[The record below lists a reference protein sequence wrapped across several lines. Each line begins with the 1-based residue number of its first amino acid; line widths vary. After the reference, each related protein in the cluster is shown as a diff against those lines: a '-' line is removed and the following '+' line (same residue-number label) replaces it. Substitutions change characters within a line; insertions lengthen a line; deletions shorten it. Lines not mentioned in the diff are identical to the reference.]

1 MVQSIDKPVK
11 RNGKKVEKV
20 FNLTRD
26 MLDHT
31 FTDLVAPDREKLL
44 TCIQCG
50 TCTASCPTAYAMD
63 YTPRQLWR
71 LIQLGLKDEVLNSNS
86 YWLCTACYACTLRCL
101 RGIACTETMS
111 TLKRMAISAGT
122 EKLSSSARFYE
133 SFRDTLRKHGR
144 IHEVELM
151 ITFFSRAKRVGAVS
165 YTRLGFT
172 LWRKRKVSLDTS
184 SVNIKGVNQ
193 IESIFRKVEELEA
206 KP

>member
-1 MVQSIDKPVK
+1 MA
-11 RNGKKVEKV
+11 GKV

-31 FTDLVAPDREKLL
+31 FAGQVAPDREKLM

-50 TCTASCPTAYAMD
+50 TCTASCPMAYAMD

-71 LIQLGLKDEVLNSNS
+71 LIQLGLKEEVLSSNS
-86 YWLCTACYACTLRCL
+86 FWLCTACYSCTLRCL

-111 TLKRMAISAGT
+111 ALKRMSLSAGMG
-122 EKLSSSARFYE
+122 KLSSSARFYE
-133 SFRDTLRKHGR
+133 AFRDTVRRHGR
-144 IHEVELM
+144 LYEVELLT
-151 ITFFSRAKRVGAVS
+151 TFFGRAKGLGVTG

-172 LWRKRKVSLDTS
+172 LWRRGKISLDAS
-184 SVNIKGVNQ
+184 KVNIRGLDQ
-193 IESIFRKVEELEA
+193 IEAIYRKVEELEV

>member
-1 MVQSIDKPVK
+1 MA
-11 RNGKKVEKV
+11 EKT

-31 FTDLVAPDREKLL
+31 FADLVTPDREKLL

-71 LIQLGLKDEVLNSNS
+71 LIQLGLKEEVLTSNS
-86 YWLCTACYACTLRCL
+86 FWLCTACYSCTLRCL

-111 TLKRMAISAGT
+111 TLKRMAVSMGM

-133 SFRDTLRKHGR
+133 AFRDTVRRHGR
-144 IHEVELM
+144 LHEVELM
-151 ITFFSRAKRVGAVS
+151 TTFFGRAKRLGAMG

-172 LWRKRKVSLDTS
+172 LWRKGKVSLDAS
-184 SVNIKGVNQ
+184 RVNIKGLDQ
-193 IESIFRKVEELEA
+193 IEAIYRKVEELEA

>member
-1 MVQSIDKPVK
+1 MA
-11 RNGKKVEKV
+11 EKT

-31 FTDLVAPDREKLL
+31 FADLVTPDREKLL

-71 LIQLGLKDEVLNSNS
+71 LIQLGLKEEVLTSNS
-86 YWLCTACYACTLRCL
+86 FWLCTACYLCTLRCL

-111 TLKRMAISAGT
+111 TLKRMAVSMGM

-133 SFRDTLRKHGR
+133 AFRDTVRRHGR
-144 IHEVELM
+144 LHEVELM
-151 ITFFSRAKRVGAVS
+151 TTFFGRAKRLGAMG

-172 LWRKRKVSLDTS
+172 LWRKGKVSLDTS
-184 SVNIKGVNQ
+184 AVNIRGLDQ
-193 IESIFRKVEELEA
+193 IEAIYRKVEELEA

>member
-1 MVQSIDKPVK
+1 M
-11 RNGKKVEKV
+11 VEKA

-31 FTDLVAPDREKLL
+31 FAGLVTPDREKLL

-71 LIQLGLKDEVLNSNS
+71 LIQLGLKEEVLSSNS
-86 YWLCTACYACTLRCL
+86 FWLCTACYACTLRCL

-111 TLKRMAISAGT
+111 TLKRMAVSAGM
-122 EKLSSSARFYE
+122 ERPSSSARFYE
-133 SFRDTLRKHGR
+133 AFRDTVRRHGR
-144 IHEVELM
+144 LHEVELM
-151 ITFFSRAKRVGAVS
+151 TTFFGRAKRLGAVG
-165 YTRLGFT
+165 YTRLGLT
-172 LWRKRKVSLDTS
+172 LWRKGKVSLDAS
-184 SVNIKGVNQ
+184 RVNIRGLDQ
-193 IESIFRKVEELEA
+193 IEAIYRKVEELEV

>member
-1 MVQSIDKPVK
+1 MP
-11 RNGKKVEKV
+11 EKV
-20 FNLTRD
+20 FALTRD

-31 FTDLVAPDREKLL
+31 FAGLVAPDREKLL

-71 LIQLGLKDEVLNSNS
+71 LIQLGLKEEVLTSNS
-86 YWLCTACYACTLRCL
+86 FWLCTACYLCTLRCL

-111 TLKRMAISAGT
+111 TLKRMAVSMGM

-133 SFRDTLRKHGR
+133 AFRDTVRRHGR
-144 IHEVELM
+144 LHEVELM
-151 ITFFSRAKRVGAVS
+151 TTFFGRAKRLGAMG

-172 LWRKRKVSLDTS
+172 LWRKGKVSLDTS
-184 SVNIKGVNQ
+184 AVNIRGLDQ
-193 IESIFRKVEELEA
+193 IEAIYRKVEELEA

>member
-1 MVQSIDKPVK
+1 MP
-11 RNGKKVEKV
+11 EKV
-20 FNLTRD
+20 FDLTRD

-31 FTDLVAPDREKLL
+31 FADQVTPDREKLL

-71 LIQLGLKDEVLNSNS
+71 LIQLGLKEEVLTSNS
-86 YWLCTACYACTLRCL
+86 FWLCTACYACTLRCL

-111 TLKRMAISAGT
+111 TLKRMAVSAGM

-133 SFRDTLRKHGR
+133 AFSDTVRRHGR
-144 IHEVELM
+144 MHEVELM
-151 ITFFSRAKRVGAVS
+151 TTFFGRAKRLGAVGFS
-165 YTRLGFT
+165 RLGFT
-172 LWRKRKVSLDTS
+172 LWRKGKVSLDAS
-184 SVNIKGVNQ
+184 EVNIKRLDQ
-193 IESIFRKVEELEA
+193 IEAIYRKVEELEA

>member
-1 MVQSIDKPVK
+1 MP
-11 RNGKKVEKV
+11 EKV
-20 FNLTRD
+20 FALTRD

-31 FTDLVAPDREKLL
+31 FAGLVAPDREKLL

-71 LIQLGLKDEVLNSNS
+71 LIQLGLKEEVLTSNS
-86 YWLCTACYACTLRCL
+86 FWLCTACYSCTLRCL

-111 TLKRMAISAGT
+111 TLKRMAVSMGM

-133 SFRDTLRKHGR
+133 AFRDTVRRHGR
-144 IHEVELM
+144 LHEVELM
-151 ITFFSRAKRVGAVS
+151 TTFFGRAKRLGAMG

-172 LWRKRKVSLDTS
+172 LWRKGKVSLDTS
-184 SVNIKGVNQ
+184 AVNIRGLDQ
-193 IESIFRKVEELEA
+193 IEAIYRKVEELEA